1 MKRFIKRL
9 LFCTV
14 SVSLLAAA
22 LPAPAG
28 GNTVPAETG
37 IDRIV
42 AEMTMD
48 EKISQMI
55 IPAIRTWNE
64 VSVTDLDAAPDLKA
78 ALRKHQYGGIILF
91 GTNIS
96 GTEQVTRL
104 LYALQENN
112 SQIGGVSAHVPYLTT
127 VDEEGGIVIR
137 LTSGTRM
144 TGNMALGAIAD
155 DAANAETTGALLGE
169 ELAAVGFNT
178 DYAPVIDVNSNPS
191 NPVIG
196 TRSFSDDPDKVAS
209 LGIQYAR
216 GLSRHNVI
224 AVFKHFPGHGDT
236 TLDSHIDTPSVEKT
250 YEEIS
255 AMELIPFKAAIENG
269 ADMIMTAHITYPRID
284 EEVTFGDG
292 TTKGYY
298 PATMSRK
305 MMTDILR
312 TDLGFGG
319 VIITDALEM
328 DAIRTAGLVPGD
340 TDSVEYSVNI
350 AEKVINAGVD
360 LLLLPA
366 DLKDPQAVTFYDDY
380 ISGIAAK
387 VAAGEIRETRINE
400 SVKRILALKS
410 KYGIFDVSGDWKTG
424 STYGDLGTM
433 VKNSTAVVGNEAHH
447 AVEMDLARKA
457 ITLVKNDAALLPL
470 SGSKK
475 SIVVLCRLETDEVA
489 LRYAMEETK
498 KEGRIGENT
507 EVFID
512 YYYNASAEDK
522 LHYTDE
528 MKEKIKAADVVI
540 GVSYASGKI
549 AVDRNHAQY
558 IALHNAIEDVHSGGG
573 SFILIS
579 GNLPYDAASCQAAD
593 AIILAYMG
601 SGLGIDPTEK
611 LNPAGMSAVN
621 ANIIA
626 AVETVFGC
634 NRPAGKVP
642 VNIPVVEEDADGN
655 LSYGTKVLYERGFGL
670 VYP

>member
-9 LFCTV
+9 MFCTV

-22 LPAPAG
+22 LPARVS
-28 GNTVPAETG
+28 GNTLPAETG

-64 VSVTDLDAAPDLKA
+64 VNVTDLDAAPDLKA

-112 SQIGGVSAHVPYLTT
+112 RQIDGVSAHVPYLTT

-196 TRSFSDDPDKVAS
+196 TRSFSDDPGKVAS

-236 TLDSHIDTPSVEKT
+236 TVDSHIDTPSVEKT

-255 AMELIPFKAAIENG
+255 AMELVPFKAAIENG

-292 TTKGYY
+292 ITKGCY

-340 TDSVEYSVNI
+340 TNSVEYSVNI

-366 DLKDPQAVTFYDDY
+366 DLKNPQAVTFFDDY

-387 VAAGEIRETRINE
+387 VAAGEISETRIDE

-410 KYGIFDVSGDWKTG
+410 KYGIFDVSGDNRTF
-424 STYGDLGTM
+424 GDLGTM
-433 VKNSTAVVGNEAHH
+433 IKNSTAVVGNEAHH
-447 AVEMDLARKA
+447 AVETDLARKA
-457 ITLVKNDAALLPL
+457 ITLVKNDAELLPL
-470 SGSKK
+470 SGGKK
-475 SIVVLCRLETDEVA
+475 SIVVLCRLESDEVA
-489 LRYAMEETK
+489 LRYAMEEMK
-498 KEGRIGENT
+498 REGRIGEDT
-507 EVFID
+507 DIFID
-512 YYYNASAEDK
+512 YYYSASAEDK

-540 GVSYASGKI
+540 GVSYASGTS

-558 IALHNAIEDVHSGGG
+558 IALHSAVEDAHSGGG

-593 AIILAYMG
+593 AILLAYMG

-611 LNPAGMSAVN
+611 LNNTGLSAAN

-634 NRPAGKVP
+634 NRPTGTVP
-642 VNIPVVEEDADGN
+642 INIPTVEEDAGGN
-655 LSYGTKVLYERGFGL
+655 LFYGTKILYERGFGL